1 MSSPT
6 HALAAPQAPAKSAAP
21 FAVNPARLLR
31 LQRACACGGQCDS
44 CQKKQE
50 PQPILQRKAVPA
62 APPAAAA
69 PAAAKAAPQ
78 PAAAAQPAAKTA
90 APKAS
95 ASAKAADAKAPGD
108 AAHAKDKA
116 AAAAPEKDHP
126 KSATPAITEKKKSGD
141 ANADLPPIVR
151 RVIDTPGEPLEFSTR
166 AAMESR

>member
-50 PQPILQRKAVPA
+50 PQPILQRKAVPGAPAPKAAAPHPAAHAPA

-95 ASAKAADAKAPGD
+95 ASAKAADAKAP
-108 AAHAKDKA
+108 
-116 AAAAPEKDHP
+116 
-126 KSATPAITEKKKSGD
+126 
-141 ANADLPPIVR
+141 
-151 RVIDTPGEPLEFSTR
+151 
-166 AAMESR
+166 